1 MAQAEDTEL
10 RDLVLEALEKNGSLA
25 KIRAL
30 LRANIFLAFE
40 DDSEN
45 MKQNVNLD
53 NILKIPEGVLA
64 LSIVHE
70 FLEFCNLKNT
80 LFVYMSESRQGTEYM
95 YEGRNILVDR
105 LQFLNGNDD
114 SKEPVLVTFVRNILR
129 PHQRKY
135 YEQGDAG
142 NGGQHDSLA
151 AKQRKGDQNCTYI
164 VHEDSSMSTSNSTS
178 DNSSDEK
185 NKLHLK
191 LPLDNSDTDTS
202 SDSAREKMS
211 SEYIPNQH
219 ILSQARSNVDRLN
232 LDQYSLTYN
241 KQKDNIGTSQ
251 HNDTPHTSVQN
262 REIKP
267 NINNSSESTSYADIK
282 SFKPPDKANI
292 TIPVIAVD
300 NVINSPVSPQNP
312 THASSQP
319 ENIKANSESASSETM
334 NSISSLSLKHENGKK
349 IQKSNLLTTDDPT
362 KSDNEV
368 TEYSLDFSLSQVS
381 RNKSIPE
388 SQLQLPDQRAGNP
401 SLKEQNSPLLSPHQN
416 SQSSQSSVS
425 ISDVADLIEY
435 SDRSY
440 LFEHNQNKDNETEVT
455 ASKAS
460 NKSKNAGSDQ
470 NFIPSEDSG
479 DFSESPIPSLSN
491 LSLDVHSD

>member
-40 DDSEN
+40 DDCEN

-114 SKEPVLVTFVRNILR
+114 SKEPVLVTFVKNILR
-129 PHQRKY
+129 PHQSKY
-135 YEQGDAG
+135 YERGDAG
-142 NGGQHDSLA
+142 NAGQHDSLT

-202 SDSAREKMS
+202 SDSVREKMS

-219 ILSQARSNVDRLN
+219 ILSQARSNVDRLT
-232 LDQYSLTYN
+232 LDQYSSTYN
-241 KQKDNIGTSQ
+241 QQKDNIGMSQ
-251 HNDTPHTSVQN
+251 HNDTPHINVQN
-262 REIKP
+262 CEIKP
-267 NINNSSESTSYADIK
+267 NINNSSESTSYVDIK
-282 SFKPPDKANI
+282 SFKPPDEANI
-292 TIPVIAVD
+292 TIPVITLD
-300 NVINSPVSPQNP
+300 NVKNSPVSPQNP
-312 THASSQP
+312 THTSSQP
-319 ENIKANSESASSETM
+319 ENIKANSESTSSATM
-334 NSISSLSLKHENGKK
+334 NSISSLSLKNEKGKK
-349 IQKSNLLTTDDPT
+349 NKKSNLLTTDDPT

-381 RNKSIPE
+381 RNKSTPE
-388 SQLQLPDQRAGNP
+388 SQLQLPDQPGNP

-440 LFEHNQNKDNETEVT
+440 LFEHNQNKDNESEVT
-455 ASKAS
+455 PSKAS
-460 NKSKNAGSDQ
+460 NKSKNASDQ
-470 NFIPSEDSG
+470 NFVPSEDSG

-491 LSLDVHSD
+491 LSLDIHSD